1 MILLHYLTRLFLY
14 LFTYLVSSKDGKK
27 KGCLALSR
35 RPLLPSLLQVPNWSE
50 SSSTYLPIGS
60 YHVGALLLLEEP
72 AWEGSRVVILAS
84 VRGCIHSLT
93 HSLTHHYVRYMYPV
107 ILGMYLCKEDGRGN
121 CACAA
126 ACAAATAVVR
136 SGQARPGQ
144 LRYL

>member
-1 MILLHYLTRLFLY
+1 MAKKRPSRIE
-14 LFTYLVSSKDGKK
+14 SSP
-27 KGCLALSR
+27 S
-35 RPLLPSLLQVPNWSE
+35 LPSLLQVPNWSE

-60 YHVGALLLLEEP
+60 YHVGALLLLLEEP

-84 VRGCIHSLT
+84 VRSTFT
-93 HSLTHHYVRYMYPV
+93 HSLTYLPIIMSGTCRYLV

-136 SGQARPGQ
+136 SGQVRSGQ
-144 LRYL
+144 VRSGTCRYNRLC